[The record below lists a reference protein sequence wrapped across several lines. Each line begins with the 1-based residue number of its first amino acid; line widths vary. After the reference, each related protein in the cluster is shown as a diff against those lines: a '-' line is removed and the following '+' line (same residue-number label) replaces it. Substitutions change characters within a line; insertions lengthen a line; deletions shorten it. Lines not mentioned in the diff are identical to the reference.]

1 MPKKKERKLKRQKD
15 NCWRLNKELKKKLKT
30 VNLKPEQNMIE
41 IKQQKQQLR
50 SLDWSWRQLNKNDR
64 DKRRKM
70 KEFGKK
76 RRQLKL

>member
-1 MPKKKERKLKRQKD
+1 
-15 NCWRLNKELKKKLKT
+15 
-30 VNLKPEQNMIE
+30 MIE